1 MQIFHLKPLDSSEP
15 MNYNKHIKFRTDELR
30 KEDTMAT
37 NNEWRASVVIPKEI
51 EERIIELRK
60 TDRFARCSI
69 SEIMRILIKKGL
81 DECASPALEVTPG
94 DIFAADNPA

>member
-1 MQIFHLKPLDSSEP
+1 MP
-15 MNYNKHIKFRTDELR
+15 N
-30 KEDTMAT
+30 

-81 DECASPALEVTPG
+81 DECNHLATDDRSA
-94 DIFAADNPA
+94 

>member
-1 MQIFHLKPLDSSEP
+1 MQNFHLKRLDSSEL

-30 KEDTMAT
+30 EEDNMANT
-37 NNEWRASVVIPKEI
+37 NEWRASVVIPKEI

-81 DECASPALEVTPG
+81 DECNSPSTDTRTA
-94 DIFAADNPA
+94 